1 VPILLETVPAGAS
14 GVFTLLYLPFD
25 LMDRTEEQALP
36 EIREDLR
43 ALGEAIVIM
52 MRVHG
57 FSGKSTRGFGQAR
70 LKVSGVDEP
79 EGVVALKG
87 VGRQTFATLAALSDA
102 LDLLLGT
109 PA

>member
-1 VPILLETVPAGAS
+1 MTGRRNRPS
-14 GVFTLLYLPFD
+14 
-25 LMDRTEEQALP
+25 

-70 LKVSGVDEP
+70 
-79 EGVVALKG
+79 
-87 VGRQTFATLAALSDA
+87 
-102 LDLLLGT
+102 
-109 PA
+109 